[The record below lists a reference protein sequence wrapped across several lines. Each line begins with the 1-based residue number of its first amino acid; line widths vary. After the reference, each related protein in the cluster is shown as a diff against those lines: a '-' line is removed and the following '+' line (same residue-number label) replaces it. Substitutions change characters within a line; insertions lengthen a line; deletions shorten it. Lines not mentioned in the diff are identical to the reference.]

1 MRLVQPI
8 HTHPSFSPFVFP
20 PFFFLFSKKILLH
33 EEGARIEFYLNFDM
47 KKRFVN
53 AFEFI
58 LHFLIFPL
66 LFSFFEKEKNSSTR
80 RNRIWFEFR
89 FEKRL
94 VNAFSI
100 IHTHLLLSRRL
111 LLLSPSFF
119 PFFEKNTLPRGVE
132 SNFSLVKFRFEKKDP
147 LMRFFQ
153 SIHAYPSSFP
163 PSFFEKKKNTP
174 PRGGNV

>member
-66 LFSFFEKEKNSSTR
+66 LFSFFEKR
-80 RNRIWFEFR
+80 
-89 FEKRL
+89 
-94 VNAFSI
+94 
-100 IHTHLLLSRRL
+100 
-111 LLLSPSFF
+111 
-119 PFFEKNTLPRGVE
+119 
-132 SNFSLVKFRFEKKDP
+132 
-147 LMRFFQ
+147 
-153 SIHAYPSSFP
+153 
-163 PSFFEKKKNTP
+163 TP
-174 PRGGNV
+174 PREGIEFGLNFDLKKDSLMHLV